1 MVYLHLSGFDDLV
14 CDGFLHEINLG
25 LSNDLHHLI
34 LQRNSQ
40 FAHSDAALLLLLGT
54 ASQSFN
60 SLSSASLGNV
70 IGHERLV
77 ILHGRIDQ
85 EWIVLHGETEVL

>member
-14 CDGFLHEINLG
+14 CDGFLHEINLR
-25 LSNDLHHLI
+25 LSNNLHHLI

-40 FAHSDAALLLLLGT
+40 FANSDSALLLLLGHA

-60 SLSSASLGNV
+60 TLRSTSLRNLV
-70 IGHERLV
+70 GHERLV
-77 ILHGRIDQ
+77 ILHGRVDQ
-85 EWIVLHGETEVL
+85 EWIVLH